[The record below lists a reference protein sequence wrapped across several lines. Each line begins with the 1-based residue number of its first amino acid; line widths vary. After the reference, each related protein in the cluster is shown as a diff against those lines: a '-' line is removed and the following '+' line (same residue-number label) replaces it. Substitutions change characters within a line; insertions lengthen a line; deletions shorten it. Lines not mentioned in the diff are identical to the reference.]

1 MENKQV
7 YIGILIVALIVC
19 ILSPFL
25 ASGDPDGL
33 EASAEHINPDALEAE
48 QVIDPVM
55 PDYNLPTGDDEEGS
69 PITGV
74 LCLIIG
80 AIMAVLV
87 AYGVFYLVT
96 KKD

>member
-1 MENKQV
+1 MENKNV

-33 EASAEHINPDALEAE
+33 EASAEHINASALDAK
-48 QVIDPVM
+48 QVIDPAM
-55 PDYNLPTGDDEEGS
+55 PDYNFPTQNEEEAS

-74 LCLIIG
+74 VCLIIG
-80 AIMAVLV
+80 VVLTV
-87 AYGVFYLVT
+87 LIAYGVFYIVT
-96 KKD
+96 KK